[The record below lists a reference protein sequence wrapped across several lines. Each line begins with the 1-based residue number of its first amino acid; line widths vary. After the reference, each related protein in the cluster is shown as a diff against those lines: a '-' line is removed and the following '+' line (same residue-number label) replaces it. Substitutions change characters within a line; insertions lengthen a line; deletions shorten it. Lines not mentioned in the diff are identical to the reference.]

1 MVNNST
7 DYYRQNK
14 TLKRVVHKCLNC
26 DYSTTGPKITLTQHI
41 YAKHTEESE
50 KPFQCDLCVRG
61 FAQKAALINHISNI
75 HNIDVNIKK
84 QIGITYFISIQKNPT
99 SKKTKARY
107 NYYKRNPIII
117 SIKMKNNDYEYLDNN
132 FLKTNLLNYDKRNG
146 YIKIRIEPIYSR

>member
-14 TLKRVVHKCLNC
+14 TLKRVVHKCPQC
-26 DYSTTGPKITLTQHI
+26 EYSTTGPKISLKHHI
-41 YAKHTEESE
+41 DAKHTEESE
-50 KPFQCDLCVRG
+50 KPFQCNHCTRG

-84 QIGITYFISIQKNPT
+84 QTGTIYFISLEKIPT

-107 NYYKRNPIII
+107 NYYKKNPIII
-117 SIKMKNNDYEYLDNN
+117 SNKMKENYYKYLDNN
-132 FLKTNLLNYDKRNG
+132 YINTPSLNYDKRNG
-146 YIKIRIEPIYSR
+146 YIKIKTQPIYSR